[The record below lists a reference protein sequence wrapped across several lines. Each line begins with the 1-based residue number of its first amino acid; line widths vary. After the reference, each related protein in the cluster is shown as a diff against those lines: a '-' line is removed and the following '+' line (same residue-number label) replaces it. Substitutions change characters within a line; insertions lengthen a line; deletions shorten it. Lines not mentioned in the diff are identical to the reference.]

1 MIRRPPRST
10 RTYTLF
16 PYTTLFRSG
25 GPPKV
30 VEGHGR
36 SRVTYKGQ
44 ETPRVPLHHASHG
57 PPPPVGEDRQLTTPK
72 QTLPSTHIPR
82 RQAQGKPCSLPR
94 RAIDGQLAVHHPR
107 QPARDNEDEPLSPAH
122 VGSRQLNFPK
132 PAHLLSSAN
141 PPTPERV

>member
-10 RTYTLF
+10 RTDTLF
-16 PYTTLFRSG
+16 PYTPLFRSPERGG

-57 PPPPVGEDRQLTTPK
+57 PPPPGGGGTAAHHPKADTPK
-72 QTLPSTHIPR
+72 FVPSSRH
-82 RQAQGKPCSLPR
+82 AQPVPAFALPR
-94 RAIDGQLAVHHPR
+94 VKRLVGAVRQFLATGFAAHNR
-107 QPARDNEDEPLSPAH
+107 TPAPYRR
-122 VGSRQLNFPK
+122 SRQIGRAPCK
-132 PAHLLSSAN
+132 ARGCTHD
-141 PPTPERV
+141 